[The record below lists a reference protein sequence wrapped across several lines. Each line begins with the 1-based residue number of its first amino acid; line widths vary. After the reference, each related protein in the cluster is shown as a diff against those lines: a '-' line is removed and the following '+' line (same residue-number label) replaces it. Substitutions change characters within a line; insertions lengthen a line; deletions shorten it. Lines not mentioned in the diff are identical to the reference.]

1 MFMVFFMFFFLRDRI
16 LWRMKSFRCLSAM
29 VFFFHMILIWGMLR
43 YEVFAEMCILYSHYH
58 WDHSGD
64 PSTFPPSTALVVGPG
79 FKDAF
84 VPAYPTKP
92 GCAIHESDYAGRE
105 LREIEFDGDL
115 TIGGFKAFDY
125 FGDGSFYL
133 LDSPGVSC
141 YSCCC

>member
-1 MFMVFFMFFFLRDRI
+1 
-16 LWRMKSFRCLSAM
+16 
-29 VFFFHMILIWGMLR
+29 
-43 YEVFAEMCILYSHYH
+43 MCVLYSHYH

-105 LREIEFDGDL
+105 LREIAFDGEL

-133 LDSPGVSC
+133 LDSPGVSFR
-141 YSCCC
+141 